1 MINGSEDMEKSKVY
15 FTDFR
20 ARLGEGLPTK
30 LKRLMKKA
38 GFASMDKMCIRDS
51 PYVDIFLIDYKV
63 TDPEVYKKYVGGDNS
78 KVEEN
83 IRRLYASGAKLRIR
97 CPIIPGVND
106 TEDHFNKIAELT
118 KELPDVEGAEILPY
132 HKLGV
137 SKAARIGIESEEFEM
152 PSNETVAEWKN
163 YIWSQGG
170 RLVNA
175 D

>member
-1 MINGSEDMEKSKVY
+1 MQREFATAILNGVK
-15 FTDFR
+15 
-20 ARLGEGLPTK
+20 AEGVNTALETNGTLPWEYYEEV
-30 LKRLMKKA
+30 L
-38 GFASMDKMCIRDS
+38 

-163 YIWSQGG
+163 YIWNRGG